1 MKNNKGQALMEFTL
15 ILPII
20 ILLLLYIIE
29 FGKIALKKQSLESNM
44 ELIVTLYKEKKQ
56 QELNNYME
64 ENDIQI
70 SYKKNDDLTIIQLEK
85 SIKSNM
91 PLINKILGNK
101 IETKRT
107 IYDPIEQ

>member
-1 MKNNKGQALMEFTL
+1 MKNNRGQALIEFTL

-29 FGKIALKKQSLESNM
+29 FGKITLKKQSLESNM
-44 ELIVTLYKEKKQ
+44 ELITTLYKEKKQ
-56 QELNNYME
+56 QELNNYIN
-64 ENDIQI
+64 ENNIRI

-91 PLINKILGNK
+91 PLINKILGEK
-101 IETKRT
+101 ITTKRT